1 MTAIGDSPMAGSAP
15 PSKAA
20 KLSERERNRENQRR
34 LRERRKGYTQE
45 LEGRLQALE
54 KKGIQAT
61 EVVQQAA
68 RTVVEEN
75 RALRQLLA
83 SKGISNAEVD
93 EWVRGGSSS
102 AVSNGEQIYEK
113 IAISR
118 YDPAVQAQSTPAPV
132 PQIQDTRQSTRYSH
146 SPHDSA
152 ISTQSATYSNP
163 NIQPDLDAHVYVPPT
178 PTEYPDPMAERYR
191 SGGCGTSSG
200 AGEETRKRNCDEMD
214 CEEAA
219 RIITT
224 LRGEE
229 DPEAVWPSLG
239 CSSAKRTTVKN
250 SVLMSLAG

>member
-1 MTAIGDSPMAGSAP
+1 MTAIGDSPMASSAP
-15 PSKAA
+15 STKAG

-83 SKGISNAEVD
+83 SKGIANAEID
-93 EWVRGGSSS
+93 GWVRGGAHAMEPSHER
-102 AVSNGEQIYEK
+102 V
-113 IAISR
+113 AIPR
-118 YDPAVQAQSTPAPV
+118 YDPSLQAQPVSAPTPP
-132 PQIQDTRQSTRYSH
+132 ILMDTRSLSRYSH

-152 ISTQSATYSNP
+152 MSAQSAPYSNP
-163 NIQPDLDAHVYVPPT
+163 NIQPDLDAHSYVPPA
-178 PTEYPDPMAERYR
+178 PTEYTDPMADRYR
-191 SGGCGTSSG
+191 SGGCGTSNG

-229 DPEAVWPSLG
+229 DPESVWPSLG

>member
-1 MTAIGDSPMAGSAP
+1 MTAVEDSPLTEGGP
-15 PSKAA
+15 PSKAG

-75 RALRQLLA
+75 RALRLLLA
-83 SKGISNAEVD
+83 AKGVPNSEVD
-93 EWVRGGSSS
+93 EWVRGCARGGERSYES
-102 AVSNGEQIYEK
+102 AAIPRYEP
-113 IAISR
+113 AIQ
-118 YDPAVQAQSTPAPV
+118 PQLAPAPIL
-132 PQIQDTRQSTRYSH
+132 QMQDTMPPTRYSH
-146 SPHDSA
+146 SPHDSGM
-152 ISTQSATYSNP
+152 STQSAVFDNR
-163 NIQPDLDAHVYVPPT
+163 NIQPDLDAHVYVSPEASEHHDTMP
-178 PTEYPDPMAERYR
+178 ERYR
-191 SGGCGTSSG
+191 SGGCGSSS
-200 AGEETRKRNCDEMD
+200 AAVDETRKRNCDEMD

-229 DPEAVWPSLG
+229 DPEAMWPQLG